1 MKNIYLILL
10 TIVFASSAFAEENQ
24 TESMKES
31 DYENGCE
38 NEIDDD
44 MDGNVDSDDD
54 DCKSG
59 AVLFSAD
66 DFEADSLRPYLVW
79 GVGIALLSS
88 VSSDSGTGTATTD

>member
-1 MKNIYLILL
+1 MKNIFLIL
-10 TIVFASSAFAEENQ
+10 IAIIFASTTFAEENQ

>member
-1 MKNIYLILL
+1 MKNIFLILL
-10 TIVFASSAFAEENQ
+10 AVVFSTSVFAQENQ
-24 TESMKES
+24 TEPMKES

-44 MDGNVDSDDD
+44 MDGSVDGNDD
-54 DCKSG
+54 DCTSG
-59 AVLFSAD
+59 VVIFSAD
-66 DFEADSLRPYLVW
+66 DFEAESLRPYLVW